1 MAESS
6 APLEVELKV
15 VEGKTQRQLNLSAGI
30 TVAFCLTFLMLAMVL
45 VPSTSK
51 LMEEETDY

>member
-30 TVAFCLTFLMLAMVL
+30 TVAFCLAFLMLAMIL

-51 LMEEETDY
+51 LVEE